1 MTRKLDKWKGRLVH
15 QLDLI
20 ILYLT
25 SENKLSTAS
34 SYSFSVK
41 TQFQR
46 TCNGT
51 QPLKSKRPLVNTLSN
66 SKTYIQKFI
75 RIHTHVYSLHKYIQ
89 CVDYTWHPTFK
100 HSFHI
105 ALEYLATHWC
115 LKCICIT
122 HVKQLNNT
130 PTTLHTPHPYT

>member
-41 TQFQR
+41 T
-46 TCNGT
+46 
-51 QPLKSKRPLVNTLSN
+51 
-66 SKTYIQKFI
+66 
-75 RIHTHVYSLHKYIQ
+75 
-89 CVDYTWHPTFK
+89 
-100 HSFHI
+100 
-105 ALEYLATHWC
+105 
-115 LKCICIT
+115 
-122 HVKQLNNT
+122 
-130 PTTLHTPHPYT
+130 